1 MLSKEDKTSLFILS
15 APSGTGKSSLI
26 KHLIKSEKN
35 IELSVSATTRPPRD
49 GEINA
54 EHYFF
59 ISKEEFDDLKNKN
72 AFLEH
77 ATVYNHQYGTLRSY
91 VEKKIN
97 ANINLILDIDT
108 QGFEQIKESNIVST
122 SIFILPPS
130 IIELEKRLIERNL
143 DSNDVIKLRLEN
155 AKKELDIA
163 YEYDCIVLNDDFN
176 RAFEALKS
184 IIFFK
189 KEIQDDTQ
197 NKKILRDLLS

>member
-26 KHLIKSEKN
+26 KHLIQSEKN

-91 VEKKIN
+91 VEKRLT
-97 ANINLILDIDT
+97 LILI
-108 QGFEQIKESNIVST
+108 
-122 SIFILPPS
+122 
-130 IIELEKRLIERNL
+130 
-143 DSNDVIKLRLEN
+143 
-155 AKKELDIA
+155 
-163 YEYDCIVLNDDFN
+163 
-176 RAFEALKS
+176 
-184 IIFFK
+184 
-189 KEIQDDTQ
+189 
-197 NKKILRDLLS
+197 

>member
-26 KHLIKSEKN
+26 KHLIQSEKN

-155 AKKELDIA
+155 
-163 YEYDCIVLNDDFN
+163 DCIVLNDDFN